1 MNTLTYDRLFERY
14 HCRHLP
20 PEIVEHMIKD
30 RKVRVAICKEDFRI
44 FFHFYFAHYVK
55 YQTAPFQHELLH
67 LAGSS
72 GTQNLFVTAFRGSG
86 KSTIFTMAYPI
97 WSILGKQQKKFVL
110 ILCQTRSQA
119 KQHMMNLKR
128 ELEGNQ
134 LLRSDLG
141 PFKEENDEWGSS
153 SLVFSKLGARITA
166 ASSEQSIRG
175 LRHNEYRPD
184 LLVCDDVEDMASV
197 KTREGRDKTHNW
209 LRGEVIPA
217 GDRNTRL
224 VVVGNLLHEDS
235 LMMRLKQDVEENIL
249 DGVFKSYRLVDE
261 EGRIAWLG
269 KYPTQADIDAEKRK
283 VGNDIAWQREYL
295 LRIVSDAGRVV
306 HPEWIHYYDPTNPK
320 MIPFTTRDLLCI
332 YVGVDLAI
340 SQKDTADYTAM
351 VVLEVY
357 DDGDERKAYV
367 HPYPVNRRMTFPEQV
382 KVVKELAVKLSKD
395 CYPNICIEKAGYQEA
410 LAQQLQGDGM
420 RVECVPVSGDKRE
433 RLMVTTAAIQNGSI
447 VFPDKGCEELLA
459 QITGLGVEKHDDLA
473 DAFSIAATQF
483 VILMNRP
490 RPGIE
495 IIDLGPR
502 RYY

>member
-1 MNTLTYDRLFERY
+1 MNLIYDRLFERY
-14 HCRHLP
+14 HCRQLP
-20 PEIVEHMIKD
+20 PGIVERMIKD
-30 RKVRVAICKEDFRI
+30 RKVRVAICKEDFSI

-55 YQTAPFQHELLH
+55 YQTAPFQHELLR

-97 WSILGKQQKKFVL
+97 WSILGTQQKKFVL

-184 LLVCDDVEDMASV
+184 LLICDDVEDMASV

-217 GDRNTRL
+217 GDRSTRL

-235 LMMRLKQDVEENIL
+235 LMMRLKQDVEENLL
-249 DGVFKSYRLVDE
+249 DGVFKSYRLIDE
-261 EGRIAWLG
+261 AGVIAWPG
-269 KYPTQADIDAEKRK
+269 KYPAQADIEAEKRK
-283 VGNDIAWQREYL
+283 VGSDVAWQREYL
-295 LRIVSDAGRVV
+295 LRIVSDSGRVV
-306 HPEWIHYYDPTNPK
+306 HPEWIHYYESGE
-320 MIPFTTRDLLCI
+320 IPFTWRQLNCI
-332 YVGVDLAI
+332 YVGVDLAV
-340 SQKDTADYTAM
+340 SQKETADCTAI
-351 VVLEVY
+351 VALEIY
-357 DDGDERKAYV
+357 SQGDSCKAYV
-367 HPYPVNRRMTFPEQV
+367 RPFPLNQRLTFPEQIRAI
-382 KVVKELAVKLSKD
+382 KDLAIGLSEDKW
-395 CYPNICIEKAGYQEA
+395 PEIFIEKVGYQEA
-410 LAQQLQGDGM
+410 LPQQLRSDGLH
-420 RVECVPVSGDKRE
+420 VESVPVSGDKRE
-433 RLMVTTAAIQNGSI
+433 RLMVTTAAIQNGDI
-447 VFPDKGCEELLA
+447 LFPRKGCEEL
-459 QITGLGVEKHDDLA
+459 ITQLTGFGVEKHDDLA
-473 DAFSIAATQF
+473 DAFSIAATKF
-483 VILMNRP
+483 VIFMNLP
-490 RPGIE
+490 RPSIE
-495 IIDLGPR
+495 WI
-502 RYY
+502 